1 MTPQALLDSLEARLV
16 TAPPPG
22 VSSAYAAGFFARR
35 RGQLLLHLRAA
46 LRPPVASEERIITLN
61 MGLGRD
67 SLAMLALLIEGQL
80 VAEGR
85 ALRVADV
92 DAVVFSDPGFEW
104 AHTYALLPRVRRMCA
119 LHGLRLIVLQKP
131 DPAIAEA
138 YLRQLPPPGDPAR
151 AEAIAARPWR
161 EAEAATTIE
170 ERAEGGWYHL
180 RPGILE
186 DYQSRQTIAARGS
199 KDCTVNHKIEPIRKL
214 INDLALARFGVG
226 NRAWGALVRA
236 GQRRPHL
243 SLVGIAA
250 DELPRLHLG
259 HPQEGGDGPWFV
271 TEAYPLVE
279 LGVSK
284 ADEDTIL
291 IRHGLSHA
299 RKSGCA
305 MCPFQPVGWYWALR
319 ETDPEGWAAVV
330 EYERVALARNPRM
343 FIVGQAPIS
352 EAVAA
357 WRAKHPR
364 ATVDEVLGKTYA
376 RCGVG

>member
-1 MTPQALLDSLEARLV
+1 MTPQALLDGLEARLV

-22 VSSAYAAGFFARR
+22 VSSAYAAGFFVRR

-46 LRPPVASEERIITLN
+46 LRPPVASEERIVTLN

-85 ALRVADV
+85 ALRPADV

-131 DPAIAEA
+131 DPAVAAA
-138 YLRQLPPPGDPAR
+138 YLRQLPPPGDLAR

-161 EAEAATTIE
+161 EEEAMPSIE
-170 ERAEGGWYHL
+170 ERAEGGWYDL

-271 TEAYPLVE
+271 TEAYP
-279 LGVSK
+279 
-284 ADEDTIL
+284 
-291 IRHGLSHA
+291 RHA
-299 RKSGCA
+299 
-305 MCPFQPVGWYWALR
+305 ALR
-319 ETDPEGWAAVV
+319 
-330 EYERVALARNPRM
+330 
-343 FIVGQAPIS
+343 
-352 EAVAA
+352 
-357 WRAKHPR
+357 
-364 ATVDEVLGKTYA
+364 
-376 RCGVG
+376 